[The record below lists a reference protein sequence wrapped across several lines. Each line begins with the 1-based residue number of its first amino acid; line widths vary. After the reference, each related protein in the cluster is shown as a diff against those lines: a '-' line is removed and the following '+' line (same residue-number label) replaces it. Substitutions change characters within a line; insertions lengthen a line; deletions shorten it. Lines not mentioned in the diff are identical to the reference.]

1 MFTSGFHSYW
11 IINIQISS
19 VALNTYKSFF
29 WRGAKEQHFYS
40 PPEITQV
47 ILTQKNCTSAISPP
61 SQNIRLS
68 FRAAGKQQFIQVS
81 CCVCLINLICNAYLP
96 GCVLHVQAAHFTVST
111 KYRPR
116 NKPVC
121 DLDTGGWA
129 ARAINFNKTR
139 SWSSKWTR
147 RGTF

>member
-11 IINIQISS
+11 RINIQISS
-19 VALNTYKSFF
+19 VALNTSKSFF
-29 WRGAKEQHFYS
+29 FGGGGCKRTTFLFTTRNNSGYS
-40 PPEITQV
+40 DP
-47 ILTQKNCTSAISPP
+47 KNCTSAIFPP

-68 FRAAGKQQFIQVS
+68 FGWKFIQVS

-129 ARAINFNKTR
+129 ARAVNFNKTH